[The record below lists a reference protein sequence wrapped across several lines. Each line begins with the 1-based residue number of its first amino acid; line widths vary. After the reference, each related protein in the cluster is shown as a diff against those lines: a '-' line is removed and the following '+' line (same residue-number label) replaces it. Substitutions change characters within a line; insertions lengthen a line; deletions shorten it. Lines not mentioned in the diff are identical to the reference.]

1 MNRFPYLLLLCF
13 LLSVLHAHAYDV
25 LCRKGN
31 TSFHAEFH
39 TGVGVDVGPPIQGD
53 LVAARVCRASLSWS
67 GQEIVIADR
76 AAEVDLDM
84 FGVDLGDGVPVAAF
98 QIKSSEAEC
107 CMTYKIYSLKD
118 PPQLLRTLHGGTYF
132 SGIDRDLTGQVEIW
146 TNDAAAVDGLEGLH
160 VARLH
165 FPPTCVLRF
174 KEGKLLDASSEFQP
188 YFDEVIT
195 RIRAQMNPDQL
206 QKFKLSTETVAANGH
221 SSPQEA
227 AAIQPSLAIKE
238 QVLEL
243 VWAYLYSNRDK
254 QAWLTLAEMWP
265 AGDVDRIR
273 SAIVQARSRGM
284 RAQIDGVSD
293 APPALEQEHAKIYES
308 TRNPARPILVRY
320 YPSRGARLLRGKL
333 HVTLVVDSAGKV
345 SSVKVSAKNKAAYE
359 SVKHS
364 TANWKFI
371 PAFVDDSPV
380 ASRVRLTISLEQ

>member
-1 MNRFPYLLLLCF
+1 VNCFPHLLLLSF

-39 TGVGVDVGPPIQGD
+39 TGVRVDVGPPIQGD
-53 LVAARVCRASLSWS
+53 LAAARVCRASLSWS
-67 GQEIVIADR
+67 AQEIVIADQ
-76 AAEVDLDM
+76 AAEVDLDI

-146 TNDAAAVDGLEGLH
+146 TDDAAAVDGLEGLR
-160 VARLH
+160 VAGLH

-174 KEGKLLDASSEFQP
+174 EEGKLLDVSSEFEP
-188 YFDEVIT
+188 YFDQVIA
-195 RIRAQMNPDQL
+195 RIRAEMNSDQL
-206 QKFKLSTETVAANGH
+206 QKFKLSNENVAVNGH
-221 SSPQEA
+221 SSPQEDT
-227 AAIQPSLAIKE
+227 AIQPSLAIKE

-273 SAIVQARSRGM
+273 SAIIEARSRGI
-284 RAQIDGVSD
+284 RAQIDGASD
-293 APPALEQEHAKIYES
+293 ALPALQQEHAKIYDS
-308 TRNPARPILVRY
+308 VRNPARPIFVRY
-320 YPSRGARLLRGKL
+320 YPSGGPQLLRGKL
-333 HVTLVVDSAGKV
+333 KVTLVVDSAGKV
-345 SSVKVSAKNKAAYE
+345 WSVKISGKNEAAYE
-359 SVKHS
+359 SVKRS

-371 PAFVDDSPV
+371 PAFVDASPV
-380 ASRVRLTISLEQ
+380 ASRVRMTISLEQ